1 MILNWV
7 GLAAAAVF
15 ISWDGAA
22 LRQIAQWR
30 QQMINNLYFV
40 ACGVRSEVKKGETLW
55 LSEQQWYLF

>member
-7 GLAAAAVF
+7 GRTAAAVF

-22 LRQIAQWR
+22 LRQIAQWC
-30 QQMINNLYFV
+30 QQMIFNLYFV
-40 ACGVRSEVKKGETLW
+40 ARGVHGEVKKGETLW